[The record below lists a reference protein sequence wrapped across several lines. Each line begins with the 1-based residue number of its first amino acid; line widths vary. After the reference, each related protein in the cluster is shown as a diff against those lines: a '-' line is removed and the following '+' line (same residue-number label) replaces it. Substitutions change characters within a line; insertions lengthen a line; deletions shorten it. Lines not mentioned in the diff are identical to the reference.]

1 MVISVIC
8 ARSAKIV
15 VIPRAEPPEETV
27 MTTQLRRYDIA
38 DKAGLDRLVA
48 WFPKLIPVREKYGF
62 SVDWAFADY
71 EHLQF
76 IWSVSHDGDFDAA
89 MVEYDPSP
97 ERAEAFAGFDNPI
110 TGMKVGFVDRV
121 V

>member
-1 MVISVIC
+1 
-8 ARSAKIV
+8 
-15 VIPRAEPPEETV
+15 

-71 EHLQF
+71 ENLQF

-97 ERAEAFAGFDNPI
+97 ERAGAFAGFDNPI